1 MRAKHFGR
9 DECRAKHNTTERNKT
24 MENTMPSMAT
34 AEKREYRPTLAIYH
48 PNGKGTGSAVKMELH
63 PAHDDVDGSI
73 MMTLANQKT
82 IGSMGGGVRR
92 AATFD
97 WENRITVKLD
107 FSDICRMLQVFRG
120 ECESIEDGKGLFHAS
135 PMFSTKIVLRHL
147 LEPRSGYSLEVYR
160 SSSGKD
166 ASDSSAH
173 IFFTSAE
180 AYGIAMSFEASI
192 GVICFGIP
200 KVIPHDVSDYR
211 NKVRIMRDATA
222 AVA

>member
-1 MRAKHFGR
+1 
-9 DECRAKHNTTERNKT
+9 

-34 AEKREYRPTLAIYH
+34 AEKREFRPTLTIYH
-48 PNGKGTGSAVKMELH
+48 PNSRGTGSAIKMELH
-63 PAHDDVDGSI
+63 PAHDDVDGCF

-82 IGSMGGGVRR
+82 IGSVAGGVRK

-97 WENRITVKLD
+97 WENHITVKLD

-120 ECESIEDGKGLFHAS
+120 ECESIEDGKGLFHVA
-135 PMFSTKIVLRHL
+135 PMFSTKIVLRHVV
-147 LEPRSGYSLEVYR
+147 EPKPGYSLEVYR
-160 SSSGKD
+160 NASGKD
-166 ASDSSAH
+166 APDTSSR
-173 IFFTSAE
+173 IFFNSAE

-211 NKVRIMRDATA
+211 NKVRMMRNA
-222 AVA
+222 AVAVA